1 MNKIIK
7 IGLDA
12 HLLNYVDNET
22 PRFYFV
28 DGGAE
33 LEDVIEFAKLFLEE
47 CETVLSYKDYVKLK
61 EHFGL

>member
-1 MNKIIK
+1 MDKIIK
-7 IGLDA
+7 LGLDA

-28 DGGAE
+28 NVNAE

-61 EHFGL
+61 DHFGL